1 MSWLEPKIDC
11 RWPHEPGG
19 RLGEDCNRIMAE
31 SPYDWVLIVDSDVLM
46 INRAWYEIV
55 QQAIRDHPHTGI
67 FTCWCNNIGN
77 KHQQHPDAPPATCFL
92 EHQKFAEYLWATHQY
107 NVTSVPRSICGFFMV
122 IQKAAWEKA
131 GGFPGVGQFLEDN
144 DFSKAVLRAGYPIH
158 RLDGVYAYHIRDR
171 KVGSWVPGVK
181 TSYELAGEHRKS
193 GRKASSGKPV
203 RKHDQPR
210 KRRNIM
216 IR

>member
-1 MSWLEPKIDC
+1 
-11 RWPHEPGG
+11 
-19 RLGEDCNRIMAE
+19 MAE

-77 KHQQHPDAPPATCFL
+77 KHQQHPDAPPSTCFL

-193 GRKASSGKPV
+193 GRKTSSGKPV